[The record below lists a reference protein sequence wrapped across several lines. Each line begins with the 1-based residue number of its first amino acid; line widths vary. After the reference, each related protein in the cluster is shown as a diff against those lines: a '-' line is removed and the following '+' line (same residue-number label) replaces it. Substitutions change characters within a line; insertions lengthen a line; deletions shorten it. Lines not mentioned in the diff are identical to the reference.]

1 MENFFEKGYHIGSI
15 YDILNDSEIE
25 QLKEIKNKVI
35 EQSKDDN
42 NISGRYDHSGGNYE
56 SNRVTIDELKQRD
69 IEVFD
74 NDYTIYQRWR
84 EIEGIYDQ
92 TIQEEINRLT
102 FKLLNHLYSE
112 YEFEESDLNLGGP
125 FTLYV
130 EGDMQNPHRDG
141 NGGNILC
148 AVLIYLSNPE
158 DWKEENGG
166 MLYIRNKGEDKMAI
180 EPVFGNYVVLDMLK
194 NDVEHGVSHVNGDF
208 KRYAS
213 IHFPS
218 VYETS
223 QKYKKF
229 IENKVIIKK

>member
-1 MENFFEKGYHIGSI
+1 MENFFETGYHIGKLT
-15 YDILNDSEIE
+15 DILSENEINE
-25 QLKEIKNKVI
+25 LKEIQTKVI
-35 EQSKDDN
+35 EQSKDTKF
-42 NISGRYDHSGGNYE
+42 ISGRYDHSGANYE
-56 SNRVTIDELKQRD
+56 SNRVTFEELLERD
-69 IEVFD
+69 IDVKQ
-74 NDYTIYQRWR
+74 NGYQIYQRWR
-84 EIEGIYDQ
+84 EVEGLFDENIKEPID
-92 TIQEEINRLT
+92 RLT

-112 YEFEESDLNLGGP
+112 YEFEQNDLNLGGP

-141 NGGNILC
+141 NYGNILC
-148 AVLIYLSNPE
+148 AVLIYLSEPT

-166 MLYIRNKGEDKMAI
+166 RLYIRNKGEDNMAI

-194 NDVEHGVSHVNGDF
+194 NDVEHGVEEVKGNF
-208 KRYAS
+208 KRYTS

-223 QKYKKF
+223 TKHKKF